1 MIHLLDEGRGVD
13 NEIFGR
19 GVDNEIFALHVTT
32 LASHSLASRD
42 NLMSTTFSEYFL

>member
-13 NEIFGR
+13 NEIF
-19 GVDNEIFALHVTT
+19 ALHFT
-32 LASHSLASRD
+32 LASHSLASGD

>member
-13 NEIFGR
+13 TEIFGR

-32 LASHSLASRD
+32 LASH
-42 NLMSTTFSEYFL
+42 